1 MDKQIMLL
9 KFIKPESEFQFIHF
23 ISFKTKTV
31 VKVPFY
37 GQDCKQGFFFFF
49 PSWIMKSHNYN
60 LSNTPEH
67 FHSKQY
73 ISLFCKVNRAI

>member
-37 GQDCKQGFFFFF
+37 GQDCKQGFFF
-49 PSWIMKSHNYN
+49 
-60 LSNTPEH
+60 LVE
-67 FHSKQY
+67 
-73 ISLFCKVNRAI
+73 